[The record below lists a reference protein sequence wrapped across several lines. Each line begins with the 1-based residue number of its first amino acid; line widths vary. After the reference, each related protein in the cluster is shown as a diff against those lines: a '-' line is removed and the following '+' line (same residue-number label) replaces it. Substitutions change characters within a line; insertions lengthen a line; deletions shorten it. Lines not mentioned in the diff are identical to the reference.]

1 MEPQL
6 NDIVKRKEYPG
17 TYACELE
24 IEFDSELAEA
34 DNYKIGSASWQQV
47 KDGSLRNGF
56 ELIMRGPVPYKK
68 LFEVIEQPAQMLAA
82 KETGLDDTTLFD
94 AIKWSNRCSV
104 HVHMNV
110 QTFTPRQLLLFST
123 LWYVFEPI
131 IVEKFAPERVGN
143 LFCLR
148 AVDAPVFVDHVIES
162 FKPETIK
169 YIDGNRRYM
178 GLNWASIGKFCSLEF
193 RYLRGSIDAAY
204 IVEFISYVEA
214 LRNWVLTCE
223 ADPKDVLPM
232 LSMRGLAE
240 MFEECFDKPSQGID
254 FNAPVVWQSLRLAQD
269 LCYGVD
275 LTAFKPVKKFND
287 DRMEHVFYVA
297 EHEADEGEL

>member
-6 NDIVKRKEYPG
+6 NDIIKRREHSG

-24 IEFDSELAEA
+24 IEFDGELIDA
-34 DNYKIGSASWQQV
+34 DNFKIGSDTWQQV

-56 ELIMRGPVPYKK
+56 ELIMKGPVPYKK
-68 LFEVIEQPAQMLAA
+68 LPEVLDEPTQMLAS
-82 KETGLDDTTLFD
+82 KVVDGMGNYLIDG
-94 AIKWSNRCSV
+94 IKWSNRCSV

-131 IVEKFAPERVGN
+131 LVEKFAPERAGN

-148 AVDAPVFVDHVIES
+148 AIDAPVFVDHVIEAFS
-162 FKPETIK
+162 PERIK

-193 RYLRGSIDAAY
+193 RYLRGSIDPAY
-204 IVEFISYVEA
+204 ILEFISYIDA
-214 LRNWVLTCE
+214 LRTWVLKCE

-240 MFEECFDKPSQGID
+240 MFEECFDRPSMGID
-254 FNAPVVWQSLRLAQD
+254 FNAPIVWQSLRLAQD

-287 DRMEHVFYVA
+287 DRMEYIFYVNPDQ
-297 EHEADEGEL
+297 ADEGDF

>member
-6 NDIVKRKEYPG
+6 NDIVKRKECSG

-24 IEFDSELAEA
+24 MEFDYTLVEA
-34 DNYKIGSASWQQV
+34 DNFKIGSANWQQV

-68 LFEVIEQPAQMLAA
+68 LPEILDEPTQLLAA
-82 KETGLDDTTLFD
+82 KAIDGLGNYLID

-131 IVEKFAPERVGN
+131 LVEKFAPERVGN

-148 AVDAPVFVDHVIES
+148 AVDAPVFVDHVIEAFS
-162 FKPETIK
+162 PERIK

-204 IVEFISYVEA
+204 IMEFVSYVEA
-214 LRNWVLTCE
+214 LRNWVLRCD

-240 MFEECFDKPSQGID
+240 MFEECFDRPSRGYD
-254 FNAPVVWQSLRLAQD
+254 FNSPLVWQSLRLAQD

-287 DRMEHVFYVA
+287 DRMEYVFYVNPGD
-297 EHEADEGEL
+297 ADEGEL

>member
-6 NDIVKRKEYPG
+6 NDIVKRKECSG

-24 IEFDSELAEA
+24 IEFDHTLVEA
-34 DNYKIGSASWQQV
+34 DNFKIGSANWQQV

-68 LFEVIEQPAQMLAA
+68 LPEILDEPTQLLAA
-82 KETGLDDTTLFD
+82 KAIDGLGNYLID

-131 IVEKFAPERVGN
+131 LVEKFAPERVGN

-148 AVDAPVFVDHVIES
+148 AVDAPVFVDHVIEAFS
-162 FKPETIK
+162 PERIK

-204 IVEFISYVEA
+204 IMEFVSYV
-214 LRNWVLTCE
+214 
-223 ADPKDVLPM
+223 P
-232 LSMRGLAE
+232 SRGY
-240 MFEECFDKPSQGID
+240 D
-254 FNAPVVWQSLRLAQD
+254 FNSPLVWQSLRLAQD

-287 DRMEHVFYVA
+287 DRMEYVFYVNPGD
-297 EHEADEGEL
+297 ADEGEL